1 MKGLAQYLQEK
12 GGNKRYQEWRYFLIK
27 KDLEKL
33 DQGQSYPFYTD
44 LMLEIINGVLDII
57 RVHIHQGPIMNNLS
71 YRLVRERE
79 REICLAP
86 WGSESDTAAAEVKAW
101 REENL
106 CLINAC
112 SRWLR
117 VGPLEHHHSPF
128 MRDWVE
134 RTMANSVDV
143 DTKVDQAIGRNA
155 KLDIAHDM
163 AIFKKR
169 AKRSCFTWDGDRL
182 LRQCRRSTARTD
194 AALGGSSGR
203 CQGGLYS
210 A

>member
-1 MKGLAQYLQEK
+1 MQLFFDEYTSSADIRGVKGLAQYLQEK
-12 GGNKRYQEWRYFLIK
+12 GGSKRYQEWRYFLIK

-44 LMLEIINGVLDII
+44 LMLEIIKEVLDII
-57 RVHIHQGPIMNNLS
+57 RVHTYQGPIITNLS
-71 YRLVRERE
+71 YRLV

-155 KLDIAHDM
+155 KLASHTIWLYSRNVPNGLALHGTGTGFCVN
-163 AIFKKR
+163 A
-169 AKRSCFTWDGDRL
+169 GDRPP
-182 LRQCRRSTARTD
+182 
-194 AALGGSSGR
+194 
-203 CQGGLYS
+203 
-210 A
+210 